1 MKIETLRDLLHWSQ
15 DLHRYLGQC
24 LDHCADKN
32 TSERARLVLA
42 YLADHE
48 KLLLQVIEG
57 FEGLSASQAL
67 NTWCIEYL
75 DKRPIDPH
83 RHCRAPFAELDSE
96 QIVQQVVGM
105 HGEIIDL
112 YRHLAARVDTT
123 AAQNLVGTLLSIE
136 EHELKR
142 LVQTTN
148 RFNDM

>member
-83 RHCRAPFAELDSE
+83 RHCSAPFAELDSE
-96 QIVQQVVGM
+96 QIVQQVVGISSWLLGM
-105 HGEIIDL
+105 ECKL
-112 YRHLAARVDTT
+112 YGRSLRV
-123 AAQNLVGTLLSIE
+123 G
-136 EHELKR
+136 
-142 LVQTTN
+142 
-148 RFNDM
+148 